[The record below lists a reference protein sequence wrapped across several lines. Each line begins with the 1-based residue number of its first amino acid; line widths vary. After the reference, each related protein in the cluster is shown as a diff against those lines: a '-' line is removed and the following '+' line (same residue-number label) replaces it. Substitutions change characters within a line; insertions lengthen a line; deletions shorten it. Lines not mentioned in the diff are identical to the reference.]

1 MATII
6 SNKVPIDL
14 DNRKIIGFRF
24 PFNGDAVFIPTYQ
37 TKDQIKANL
46 INYILTNHYERV
58 FQPTFGSNLKRLIF
72 EAINQG
78 TLDDLQSTIED
89 SISRYFSFIKVI
101 EIKLT
106 PNYDS
111 NSINFILSYSIP
123 TLGVDDYINILLQQ

>member
-1 MATII
+1 LATII
-6 SNKVPIDL
+6 NNKVPIDL

-24 PFNGDAVFIPTYQ
+24 PLNGEAVFIPTYQ

-78 TLDDLQSTIED
+78 TLDELQSVIESD
-89 SISRYFSFIKVI
+89 IKQYFPFIQII

-111 NSINFILSYSIP
+111 NSINFLLSYSILA
-123 TLGVDDYINILLQQ
+123 LGVDDYINILLQQ

>member
-1 MATII
+1 LATII
-6 SNKVPIDL
+6 NNKVPIDL

-78 TLDDLQSTIED
+78 TLDELQSTIESD
-89 SISRYFSFIKVI
+89 IEQYFSFIQI
-101 EIKLT
+101 TEIKLT
-106 PNYDS
+106 PNYNN
-111 NSINFILSYSIP
+111 NSINFLLSYKIP
-123 TLGVDDYINILLQQ
+123 TLGVEDYINILLQQ

>member
-6 SNKVPIDL
+6 NNKVPIDL

-24 PFNGDAVFIPTYQ
+24 PLNGEAVFIPTYQ

-78 TLDDLQSTIED
+78 TLDELQSVIESD
-89 SISRYFSFIKVI
+89 IKQYFPFIQII

-111 NSINFILSYSIP
+111 NSINFLLSYSILA
-123 TLGVDDYINILLQQ
+123 LGVDDYINILLQQ

>member
-1 MATII
+1 LATII
-6 SNKVPIDL
+6 NNKVPIDL

-24 PFNGDAVFIPTYQ
+24 PLNGEAVFIPTYQ

-78 TLDDLQSTIED
+78 TLDELQSVIESD
-89 SISRYFSFIKVI
+89 IKQYFPFIQII

-111 NSINFILSYSIP
+111 NSINFLLSYSIP
-123 TLGVDDYINILLQQ
+123 ALGVDDYINILLQQ